1 MAPSNRTEAMLRA
14 GRVITTCGMTIFDK
28 LEQGVVQL
36 SEAEIGEIYEAGN
49 PAERMAAGSEDE
61 GAG

>member
-1 MAPSNRTEAMLRA
+1 
-14 GRVITTCGMTIFDK
+14 MTIFDK